1 MSNLSTG
8 TSRSS
13 QMNTQYKPYTIDELC
28 QTIWEE
34 NLEHFE
40 YMSAMAAG
48 DCDCRLCTAFG
59 VIYEYGGMNE

>member
-1 MSNLSTG
+1 
-8 TSRSS
+8 
-13 QMNTQYKPYTIDELC
+13 MNTQYKPYTIDELC
-28 QTIWEE
+28 TTIFED

-40 YMSAMAAG
+40 YIAAMANG

>member
-1 MSNLSTG
+1 
-8 TSRSS
+8 
-13 QMNTQYKPYTIDELC
+13 MNTQFKPYTIDELC
-28 QTIWEE
+28 TTIWEE

-40 YMSAMAAG
+40 FMSAMSAG

>member
-1 MSNLSTG
+1 MSNPSTG
-8 TSRSS
+8 TLRSM

-48 DCDCRLCTAFG
+48 DCDCRLCVTMV
-59 VIYEYGGMNE
+59 VILEYWGE

>member
-1 MSNLSTG
+1 MSNPSTG
-8 TSRSS
+8 TLRSL

-40 YMSAMAAG
+40 YMSAMSAG

-59 VIYEYGGMNE
+59 VIYEYGGIDD